1 VTTATSIKAAA
12 GRVLRAK
19 REAEALS
26 QEQLGFLAGLH
37 RTYISSAER
46 GERNLSLEALERWLT
61 ALDMSWERFG
71 AAMDGE
77 RAARRRVRRAG
88 PPVRADG

>member
-1 VTTATSIKAAA
+1 MTTATSIKAVA

-19 REAEALS
+19 REAGALS
-26 QEQLGFLAGLH
+26 QEQVGFRAGLH

-46 GERNLSLEALERWLT
+46 GARNLSLEALERWLI
-61 ALDMSWERFG
+61 ALDMSWEGFG

-77 RAARRRVRRAG
+77 RAARRRTRTTRA
-88 PPVRADG
+88 AAKSDG